1 MMDVNLN
8 SPVDVRAAGTKV
20 LVDAL
25 GPVGFT
31 RFIQQFKNGY
41 GDYTK
46 EKYEQPDL
54 SFEELDAELKKFL

>member
-20 LVDAL
+20 LIEAL
-25 GPVGFT
+25 GPVGFA
-31 RFIQQFKNGY
+31 RFIQQFENGY

-46 EKYEQPDL
+46 EKYEQPDP
-54 SFEELDAELKKFL
+54 SFEELDAELKKYL

>member
-8 SPVDVRAAGTKV
+8 SPIDVRAAGTKV
-20 LVDAL
+20 LVEAL
-25 GPVGFT
+25 GPVGFA
-31 RFIQQFKNGY
+31 RFIQQFEHGY

-54 SFEELDAELKKFL
+54 SFEELDKELQKFL

>member
-20 LVDAL
+20 LVDTL
-25 GPVGFT
+25 GPIGFA
-31 RFIQQFKNGY
+31 RFIQQFENGH

-46 EKYEQPDL
+46 EKYDQPEP
-54 SFEELDAELKKFL
+54 SFEELDDELKKFL

>member
-1 MMDVNLN
+1 MIDVNLN

-20 LVDAL
+20 LVEAL
-25 GPVGFT
+25 GPVGFA
-31 RFIQQFKNGY
+31 RFIQQFDTGY

-54 SFEELDAELKKFL
+54 SFEELDEELKKFL

>member
-8 SPVDVRAAGTKV
+8 SPVDVRNAGTKI

-25 GPVGFT
+25 GPVGYA
-31 RFIQQFKNGY
+31 RFIQQFQNGY

-46 EKYEQPDL
+46 EKYEQSEP
-54 SFEELDAELKKFL
+54 SFEELDAELKKYL

>member
-1 MMDVNLN
+1 MIDVNLN

-20 LVDAL
+20 LVEAL
-25 GPVGFT
+25 GPVGFA
-31 RFIQQFKNGY
+31 RFIQQFDTGY

-54 SFEELDAELKKFL
+54 SFEKLDEELKKFL